1 MSHYERGDGMK
12 LYDKLKTLLPTN
24 QIKQTEKT
32 MAISL
37 TKGGNISLSKTDPT
51 LKNIIIGLGWDAR
64 PTDGQDFDLDASA
77 FLLKE
82 DGKVRSDTDFI
93 FYNQLRSA
101 CGSIEHT
108 GDNLTGDGDG
118 DDESLIL
125 KLDMIPYVV
134 QRIVFTVTIHDA
146 DKRKQ
151 NFGQVSNATIR
162 VVNQDTGIEVIRY
175 DLSEDAS
182 TETAMVFGEVYRHNN
197 EWKFKAVGQGYAGGL
212 AALAAQYGITVG

>member
-1 MSHYERGDGMK
+1 MK

-82 DGKVRSDTDFI
+82 DGKVRSDADFI